1 MARKTNGTK
10 VETAP
15 ETVVATE
22 EVIEMTT
29 TEETTTNVEQVE
41 TQNEVENSEAQ
52 VADETETN
60 GTALHDEL
68 DALSVIKDDLTDLE
82 VDQLK
87 EIIEYCEELIEEKQ
101 RDAVEELEAQMR
113 EIQDKLW
120 ALKGGRARTSLVLEQ
135 TRTSDTKKAGRPIFN
150 PANPSEVWGGFG
162 ARPQFIADMV
172 KSAGGDRKKER
183 EILNKIREEQA
194 AKK

>member
-52 VADETETN
+52 VETETAETP
-60 GTALHDEL
+60 TALHDEL

-87 EIIEYCEELIEEKQ
+87 SIIDYCESLIEEKQ
-101 RDAVEELEAQMR
+101 REAVEELERQMR

-120 ALKGGRARTSLVLEQ
+120 AMKGGRRTSLVLEQ